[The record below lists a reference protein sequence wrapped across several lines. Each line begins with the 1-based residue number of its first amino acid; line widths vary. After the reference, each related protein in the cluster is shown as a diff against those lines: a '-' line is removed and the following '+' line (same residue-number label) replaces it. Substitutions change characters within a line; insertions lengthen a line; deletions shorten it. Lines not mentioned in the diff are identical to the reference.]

1 LSNQHPR
8 LDTPSRKVI
17 RMTRSP
23 RRLLL
28 TTMLR
33 LAVGL
38 ITGSLAATYSIV
50 GEKPTMADAT
60 RTLPA
65 QWHDGPSSPRHTNFS
80 SCYLDY
86 RTGGA
91 LLPSRPGAVLESA
104 EGILVLL

>member
-1 LSNQHPR
+1 
-8 LDTPSRKVI
+8 
-17 RMTRSP
+17 MTRP
-23 RRLLL
+23 PHRLLL
-28 TTMLR
+28 APMLR

-38 ITGSLAATYSIV
+38 MAGSLAATYSIV

-65 QWHDGPSSPRHTNFS
+65 QGHDASSSLRQTNFL

-91 LLPSRPGAVLESA
+91 LLPSMTGAVLKSA
-104 EGILVLL
+104 EGNAARNNTGSNARRDDW